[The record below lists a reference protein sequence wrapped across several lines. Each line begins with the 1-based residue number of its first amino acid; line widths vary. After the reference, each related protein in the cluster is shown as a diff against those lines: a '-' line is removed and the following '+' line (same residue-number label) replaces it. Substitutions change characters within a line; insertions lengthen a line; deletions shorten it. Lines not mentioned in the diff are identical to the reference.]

1 VRSAADAADAAGTAA
16 TQALSWVNTLL
27 APTMKIVVIVV
38 AALIARF
45 LMNRLWHR
53 IAEGIASG
61 RPGTG
66 RLEERLP
73 TATAILMSSPLL
85 SARRE
90 QRARTTA
97 SVLKSATTVTVAVVS
112 LLTIMQ
118 VLDIPVAPLLAS
130 AGVIGVA
137 LGLGAQALVKD
148 VIAGLFMIA
157 DDQYGV
163 GDMVD
168 LGAATGTV
176 EAVGLRVTRL
186 RDADGT
192 VWYLRNGEV
201 LRVGNR
207 SQGWARA
214 VLDVALP
221 PGQDVTRAQDLLLDV
236 AKGLQKDDTFAADV
250 LEDPQVWGVEAVTKD
265 GLVVRLVVKTRSL
278 RQWAV
283 ARELRHRIVDRFAE
297 EGLDPPVGLQG
308 PADPGIASV

>member
-1 VRSAADAADAAGTAA
+1 VRSADTAA
-16 TQALSWVNTLL
+16 QALTWARTLL
-27 APTMKIVVIVV
+27 GPTMKIVLIVV
-38 AALIARF
+38 VGFLART
-45 LMNRLWHR
+45 LLNRLWDR

-61 RPGTG
+61 RPGAG

-73 TATAILMSSPLL
+73 TATAIFTSSPLL

-97 SVLKSATTVTVAVVS
+97 SVLKSATSVAVAVVL

-118 VLDIPVAPLLAS
+118 VLYIPVAPLLAS

-163 GDMVD
+163 GDVVD
-168 LGAATGTV
+168 LGEVTGTV

-201 LRVGNR
+201 PRVGNR

-214 VLDVALP
+214 VLDVSLSA
-221 PGQDVTRAQDLLLDV
+221 GQDVARAQGLLLDV
-236 AKGLQKDDTFAADV
+236 AKGLQKDDEFAADV
-250 LEDPQVWGVEAVTKD
+250 LEDPQVWGVESVTKD
-265 GLVVRLVVKTRSL
+265 GVVVRLVVKTRSM

-283 ARELRHRIVDRFAE
+283 ARELRRRILHRFVE
-297 EGLDPPVGLQG
+297 EGLDPPLGLEG
-308 PADPGIASV
+308 PADPGSATL